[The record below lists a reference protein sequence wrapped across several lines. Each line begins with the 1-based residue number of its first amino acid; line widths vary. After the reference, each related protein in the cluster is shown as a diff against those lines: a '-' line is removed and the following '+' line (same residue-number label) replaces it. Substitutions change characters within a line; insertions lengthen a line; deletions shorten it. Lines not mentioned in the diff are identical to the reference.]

1 MSHIVLILR
10 YPTGQPCLK
19 TVFQQCC
26 HPQHPQCK
34 QVLTLMV
41 EYVVKFNMYKT
52 TQMALF
58 LILREALSEVTT
70 RSESESVSI
79 TDLSNLLE
87 TKVRFFFVAF
97 KMIKEFIELEVDFF
111 RLKHIGVSVV
121 SLFWNL
127 NP

>member
-1 MSHIVLILR
+1 MLNVTYCAYFR

-58 LILREALSEVTT
+58 LIPREALSEVTT

-87 TKVRFFFVAF
+87 TKVRFFLCCF
-97 KMIKEFIELEVDFF
+97 
-111 RLKHIGVSVV
+111 
-121 SLFWNL
+121 
-127 NP
+127 